1 MSSQKYKNIGKK
13 QIIDVVSQLIQKL
26 DALEM
31 TVSMLIMF
39 VDKDDKFNDYV
50 KEKLGELNES
60 STDEGDNI
68 GGDTASGNENA

>member
-39 VDKDDKFNDYV
+39 VDKEDKFNDYV

-60 STDEGDNI
+60 STDEGDSI